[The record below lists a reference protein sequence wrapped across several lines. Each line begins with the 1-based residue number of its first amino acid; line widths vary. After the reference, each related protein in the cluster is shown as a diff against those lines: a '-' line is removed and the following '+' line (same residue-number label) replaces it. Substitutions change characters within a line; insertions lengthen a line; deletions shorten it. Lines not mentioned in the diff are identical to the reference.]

1 MNSKIRWRLTA
12 TYLAIVFVT
21 MTLLGLIL
29 SYSIERQF
37 TSEVR
42 TALNAH
48 GQLLRSQIAG
58 SSQKMLKPGDLDNA
72 CRLMASKINA
82 HVVVRGENG
91 VVFGDSERGFRTTM
105 DIPESM
111 RGLREG
117 FGCRICHSEIR
128 EPKVLSVNVP
138 VMRDNRQEGM
148 VVVSAS
154 LYEATRAAAKTRRII
169 LATLVFT
176 CLLVAVMTLRLAGS
190 IADPVSH
197 MNEMARKMASGDL
210 SLRVQTT
217 HRDEI
222 GQLAES
228 LNVMADHLQ
237 SNLDQLAQERDKMA
251 TVLTT
256 MADGIV
262 VTDKSG
268 MITLFNRASERLFGL
283 KADKVL
289 GSQVDVLKCVPDIP
303 DMIRRTLGGGALVR
317 KEVSTETPAE
327 RIINVYAA
335 PVHDQKAAIAG
346 SVVVLQDVTE
356 IRRQA
361 EIRKDFVANVSHE
374 LRTPVAS
381 VRAIVGALQSGA
393 IEEASVAQNFLDNLD
408 LETDRLSLLLND
420 LLHLSEIE
428 AGKKSK
434 RTVVPLREIADQVVS
449 ELSDQA
455 RKTDIKV
462 TVDMPN
468 ELSVFAE
475 KQQMVQVMRN
485 LVDNAIKY
493 TGEGGRVEITGN
505 EADSEITFTVKDT
518 GVGIP
523 PSALDRIFERFY
535 RVDKARSRQL
545 GGTGL
550 GLSIVKD
557 IVDAHDG
564 RIMVD
569 SEVGVGSSFTIALP
583 KSKPDPT
590 VSA

>member
-1 MNSKIRWRLTA
+1 MNSKIKWRLTA

-21 MTLLGLIL
+21 MSLLGLIL
-29 SYSIERQF
+29 SYSIENQF

-42 TALNAH
+42 MAMNAH
-48 GQLLRSQIAG
+48 GEFLRSQIEG
-58 SSQKMLKPGDLDNA
+58 SPRKFTQPGDLDNA
-72 CRLMASKINA
+72 CRLMASEINA
-82 HVVVRGENG
+82 HVIVRDKNG
-91 VVFGDSERGFRTTM
+91 LILGDSERKFRSTP

-128 EPKVLSVNVP
+128 ELKTLSVNVP
-138 VMRDNRQEGM
+138 IKRGNGDEGS
-148 VVVSAS
+148 VIVSAS
-154 LYEATRAAAKTRRII
+154 LYEAKRAAAKTRRII

-176 CLLVAVMTLRLAGS
+176 SLMVALMTFRLAGS

-210 SLRVQTT
+210 SLRVQAA
-217 HRDEI
+217 RPDEI

-268 MITLFNRASERLFGL
+268 VITLFNRSSERLFGL
-283 KADKVL
+283 KADKVV
-289 GSQVDVLKCVPDIP
+289 GNQVDGLTSVPDVP
-303 DMIRRTLGGGALVR
+303 DMIRRTLDGGSLVR
-317 KEVSTETPAE
+317 KEVSTEKPAE

-335 PVHDQKAAIAG
+335 PVHDQKGAIAG
-346 SVVVLQDVTE
+346 SVVVLRDVTE
-356 IRRQA
+356 VRRQA
-361 EIRKDFVANVSHE
+361 EIRKDFVGNVSHE

-393 IEEASVAQNFLDNLD
+393 IEDSAIVQKFLDSLD
-408 LETDRLSLLLND
+408 LETERLSLLLND
-420 LLHLSEIE
+420 LLNLSELE

-434 RTVVPLREIADQVVS
+434 RTQVALRQIADQVVI
-449 ELSDQA
+449 ELSEKA
-455 RKTDIKV
+455 RKCDVEVRVDIPAK
-462 TVDMPN
+462 
-468 ELSVFAE
+468 LSVAAE

-523 PSALDRIFERFY
+523 PSDLDRIFERFY

-564 RIMVD
+564 RVMVE
-569 SEVGVGSSFTIALP
+569 SEVGAGSSFTIALP
-583 KSKPDPT
+583 KSLPE
-590 VSA
+590 A

>member
-1 MNSKIRWRLTA
+1 MNSKIKWRLTA
-12 TYLAIVFVT
+12 TYLALVFIA
-21 MTLLGLIL
+21 MSLLGLIL

-48 GQLLRSQIAG
+48 GQLLRSQIMG
-58 SSQKMLKPGDLDNA
+58 SSRKALKPGDLDNA

-82 HVVVRGENG
+82 HVVVRGQGG
-91 VVFGDSERGFRTTM
+91 VILGDSEQGFRTV

-128 EPKVLSVNVP
+128 DPKMLSVNVP
-138 VMRDNRQEGM
+138 IMKGKQQEGS

-154 LYEATRAAAKTRRII
+154 LYEATRAAGKTRRII
-169 LATLVFT
+169 LAMLVFT
-176 CLLVAVMTLRLAGS
+176 SIMVAIMTFRLAGS

-210 SLRVQTT
+210 SLRVQATR
-217 HRDEI
+217 RDEI
-222 GQLAES
+222 GQLAET

-268 MITLFNRASERLFGL
+268 MVTLFNRASERLFGL
-283 KADKVL
+283 KADKVV
-289 GSQVDVLKCVPDIP
+289 GNQVDMLKSVPDIP
-303 DMIRRTLGGGALVR
+303 DMIRRTLDDGSLVR
-317 KEVSTETPAE
+317 KEVSTQMPAE

-393 IEEASVAQNFLDNLD
+393 IEEAAVAQKFLDNLD
-408 LETDRLSLLLND
+408 LEIERLSLLLND
-420 LLHLSEIE
+420 LLNLSELE

-434 RTVVPLREIADQVVS
+434 RTVVELREIAQQVIS
-449 ELSDQA
+449 ELSERA
-455 RKTDIKV
+455 SKGRVEVAMDI
-462 TVDMPN
+462 PS
-468 ELSVFAE
+468 ELSVLAE

-493 TGEGGRVEITGN
+493 TGEGGSVEVTGN
-505 EADSEITFTVKDT
+505 ETDSEITFTVKDT

-523 PSALDRIFERFY
+523 PSDLDRIFERFY

-557 IVDAHDG
+557 IVEAHDG

-569 SEVGVGSSFTIALP
+569 SEVGAGSTFTIALP
-583 KSKPDPT
+583 KSKSEPP
-590 VSA
+590 VS

>member
-1 MNSKIRWRLTA
+1 MNSKIKWRLTI
-12 TYLAIVFVT
+12 TYLALIFVT
-21 MTLLGLIL
+21 MTCLGFIL
-29 SYSIERQF
+29 SYSIEHQF

-48 GQLLRSQIAG
+48 GQLLRSQIEG
-58 SSQKMLKPGDLDNA
+58 SPRKFSKPGDLDNA

-82 HVVVRGENG
+82 HVVVRGKDG
-91 VVFGDSERGFRTTM
+91 VVLGDSERGFRSTV

-111 RGLREG
+111 KGLREG
-117 FGCRICHSEIR
+117 FGCRICHSEVR
-128 EPKVLSVNVP
+128 DPKMLSVIVP
-138 VMRDNRQEGM
+138 IKPGNPRDGS
-148 VVVSAS
+148 VIVSAS
-154 LYEATRAAAKTRRII
+154 LYEATRAAARARRII
-169 LATLVFT
+169 LAMLIFT
-176 CLLVAVMTLRLAGS
+176 SLLVAVMTFRLAGS

-210 SLRVQTT
+210 SLRVQVV
-217 HRDEI
+217 RMDEI

-262 VTDKSG
+262 ITDKSG
-268 MITLFNRASERLFGL
+268 TITLFNRASERLFGL
-283 KADKVL
+283 KAGKVV
-289 GSQVDVLKCVPDIP
+289 GSRVDVLKSIP
-303 DMIRRTLGGGALVR
+303 DMPEIIRRTLDGGAIAR
-317 KEVSTETPAE
+317 QEIPTTAPAE
-327 RIINVYAA
+327 RIVNAYAS
-335 PVHDQKAAIAG
+335 PVHDQKGAIAG
-346 SVVVLQDVTE
+346 CVVVLQDVTE

-393 IEEASVAQNFLDNLD
+393 IEESSVAQKFLDNLD

-420 LLHLSEIE
+420 LLNLSELD
-428 AGKKSK
+428 AGKKGK
-434 RTVVPLREIADQVVS
+434 QTTVDLLEITEQVVS
-449 ELSDQA
+449 ELAEKA
-455 RKTDIKV
+455 RKGSIKV
-462 TVDMPN
+462 RVDIPR
-468 ELSVFAE
+468 ELSVIAG
-475 KQQMVQVMRN
+475 KHQMVQVMCN

-493 TGEGGRVEITGN
+493 NSEGGRVDILGSQTE
-505 EADSEITFTVKDT
+505 SEIMITVRDT

-523 PSALDRIFERFY
+523 PSDLDRIFERFY

-557 IVDAHDG
+557 IVEAHDG
-564 RIMVD
+564 RIMAD
-569 SEVGVGSSFTIALP
+569 SKVGVGSSFTIALP
-583 KSKPDPT
+583 KGKPDTPA
-590 VSA
+590 S

>member
-1 MNSKIRWRLTA
+1 MNSKIKWRLTI
-12 TYLAIVFVT
+12 TYLALVLVT
-21 MTLLGLIL
+21 MSLLGLIL

-48 GQLLRSQIAG
+48 GQLLRSQIEWNPRKAR
-58 SSQKMLKPGDLDNA
+58 KPGDLDNA

-82 HVVVRGENG
+82 HVVVRAENG
-91 VVFGDSERGFRTTM
+91 VVLGDSERGFRMTV

-128 EPKVLSVNVP
+128 DPKMLSVRVP
-138 VMRDNRQEGM
+138 IVLDRQEKGSII
-148 VVVSAS
+148 VSAS
-154 LYEATRAAAKTRRII
+154 LYEASRAVAKTRRII

-176 CLLVAVMTLRLAGS
+176 CLLVAFLTLRLAGS

-210 SLRVQTT
+210 SLRVQTSR
-217 HRDEI
+217 RDEI
-222 GQLAES
+222 GELAES

-251 TVLTT
+251 TVLAT

-268 MITLFNRASERLFGL
+268 TVTLFNRASERLFGL
-283 KADKVL
+283 RADKVV
-289 GSQVDVLKCVPDIP
+289 GSQVDVLKSVPDIP
-303 DMIRRTLGGGALVR
+303 DMIRRTLDGGAFVR
-317 KEVSTETPAE
+317 KEVPTQKPAE

-335 PVHDQKAAIAG
+335 PAHDQKGAIAG

-393 IEEASVAQNFLDNLD
+393 IEEAPVAQKFLDHLD

-428 AGKKSK
+428 AGRKSK
-434 RTVVPLREIADQVVS
+434 RAVVNLREIAEQVVS
-449 ELSDQA
+449 QLSEQA
-455 RKTDIKV
+455 RRGEIGV
-462 TVDMPN
+462 TVDVPS
-468 ELSVFAE
+468 ELSVYAE

-493 TGEGGRVEITGN
+493 TSEGGRVEIRGN

-523 PSALDRIFERFY
+523 PSDLDRIFERFY

-564 RIMVD
+564 HIMVD
-569 SEVGVGSSFTIALP
+569 SEVGVGSSFTIALT
-583 KSKPDPT
+583 KSKPEP
-590 VSA
+590 AA